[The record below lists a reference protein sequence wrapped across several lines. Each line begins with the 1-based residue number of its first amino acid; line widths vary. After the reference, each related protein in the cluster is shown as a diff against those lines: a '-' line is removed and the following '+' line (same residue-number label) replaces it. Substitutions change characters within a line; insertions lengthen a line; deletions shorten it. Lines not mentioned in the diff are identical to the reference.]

1 MPANNHSFSP
11 MPPLSNEVPHFFKSV
26 VPPPT
31 LPILIAQTEIGYNQ
45 APPKPLAL
53 EELGPGAARR
63 HLTAT
68 GPYPYHKSAPHNS
81 TNVISDS
88 GSSSGSD
95 SSIDSDSDNDDID
108 GVQLI
113 PKPTGEAGRPGRG
126 GYNLEESLGWPA
138 KEYRQLKV
146 ADSDMFI
153 FIQLTLFIRN
163 L

>member
-45 APPKPLAL
+45 APPKLLAL

-63 HLTAT
+63 QT